1 MVKPVVAKGIA
12 FISGAG
18 GTGRTTAALN
28 LARHLTKRGS
38 HTLIFDLCFGWG
50 GLGIS
55 ENDLPTYEVLLEKE
69 EFEDIVA
76 HTNHGFDILTC
87 VPPSFLDPSLE
98 DLKKIAWIITHLGY
112 EYDAI
117 IFDPPSGAH
126 PLSLLAAGMS
136 DKVYLFSRPE
146 AGSVASSY
154 SLLKS
159 LHAEGLQEKVRI
171 AFSFVESAEQ
181 AASLKTRFDL
191 LTKEFLGFKT
201 PDGGFIYRQAEK
213 ADEEFFSSELNDQS
227 EMPFNSLNLEGWG
240 LFQNETGL
248 RSQIAQLPDSQYQGR

>member
-1 MVKPVVAKGIA
+1 MVKPAVAKGIA
-12 FISGAG
+12 LISGAG

-28 LARHLTKRGS
+28 LARHLAKRGS
-38 HTLIFDLCFGWG
+38 RTLIFDLCFGWG

-55 ENDLPTYEVLLEKE
+55 EDDLPTYETLLEKE
-69 EFEDIVA
+69 EFEDVIA

-98 DLKKIAWIITHLGY
+98 DLKKIAWIISHLGY
-112 EYDAI
+112 EYKTI
-117 IFDPPSGAH
+117 LFDPPSGGH

-136 DKVYLFSRPE
+136 DKIYLFSRPE
-146 AGSVASSY
+146 AASVASSY

-191 LTKEFLGFKT
+191 LTGEFLGFRT
-201 PDGGFIYRQAEK
+201 SDGGFIYRQAAK
-213 ADEEFFSSELNDQS
+213 GDEELFSSELNDQT
-227 EMPFNSLNLEGWG
+227 EMLVTNLNLEGYG
-240 LFQNETGL
+240 LFQNETASL
-248 RSQIAQLPDSQYQGR
+248 SQIAPLPDSQYQRR